1 MQVLMAGGLRSEDDL
16 EALLQQEIDR
26 REAVELNLQNQ
37 INDISRRMGENHGT
51 VLLYRLFY
59 QWPN

>member
-51 VLLYRLFY
+51 VSKTLELL
-59 QWPN
+59 QSQ

>member
-37 INDISRRMGENHGT
+37 INDISRRMG
-51 VLLYRLFY
+51 
-59 QWPN
+59 